1 MDSPTPAVSAR
12 YHAFDALR
20 AAMMLLGV
28 ALHGAT
34 AYSTFPDAWWLKDP
48 VTSRSADLFILFIH
62 TFRLPAFFVMSG
74 FFAALLIERRGRQ
87 GFLENRAARLGLPF
101 LLGMLA
107 MYPFLKLSSVYC
119 HFLTRDP
126 DPWGRTLSWLAQGR
140 LERSIEPMHLW
151 FLEILM
157 WLCLAAAAFA
167 PALDRTLGAPWFLRL
182 LRSRSA
188 IPFWSFLTF
197 LTLLLTEVGILDT
210 PHNFSLHAHIVAAY
224 AVFFCFGWGLY
235 RHRDS
240 LDAFHRIHPAVLLLA
255 LPCLYLAGGAIDS
268 QLAVRP
274 VRDWFAFG
282 ASAALNAFM
291 AWLFIFALIGLF
303 LRRCSQPSPRPRYLS
318 DSAYWLYLFHPPV
331 LVLVQMPM
339 MSLSWPA
346 EVKFVLGLA
355 CALPVLFFTYD
366 RWVRP
371 TWLGAILNGRACP
384 SGLPAVSAPAPLPE
398 DRADSPV
405 LSPTCS

>member
-1 MDSPTPAVSAR
+1 MANPMPAVSSR

-20 AAMMLLGV
+20 ASMMLLGV
-28 ALHGAT
+28 ALHSAT
-34 AYSTFPDAWWLKDP
+34 AYSTFPDVWWLKDP

-62 TFRLPAFFVMSG
+62 TFRLPLFFVMSG

-87 GFLENRAARLGLPF
+87 AFVENRAARLCLPF

-126 DPWGRTLSWLAQGR
+126 APWARTLGWLAKGG
-140 LERSIEPMHLW
+140 LERSLEPMHLW

-167 PALDRTLGAPWFLRL
+167 PALDRALGAPWFLRL
-182 LRSRSA
+182 LRSRAA
-188 IPFWSFLTF
+188 IPAWSLLTF

-210 PHNFSLHAHIVAAY
+210 PHSFSLHAHIVLAY
-224 AVFFCFGWGLY
+224 AVFFAFGWGLY
-235 RHRDS
+235 RHRGS
-240 LDAFHRIHPAVLLLA
+240 LDAFPRLHPAALLLA
-255 LPCLYLAGGAIDS
+255 LPCLLLAAGAIDR

-274 VRDWFAFG
+274 ARDTLAVA

-291 AWLFIFALIGLF
+291 AWLVIFTLIGFF
-303 LRRCSQPSPRPRYLS
+303 LRRCSQPSPRARYLA

-339 MSLSWPA
+339 MRLALPA
-346 EVKFVLGLA
+346 EVKFLLGVALA
-355 CALPVLFFTYD
+355 FPVLFLTYD
-366 RWVRP
+366 RLVRP
-371 TWLGAILNGRACP
+371 TWLGTLLNGRSYPRGQAQTR
-384 SGLPAVSAPAPLPE
+384 SEPLPVAAAAE
-398 DRADSPV
+398 A
-405 LSPTCS
+405 

>member
-1 MDSPTPAVSAR
+1 MATSMPAIPAR

-28 ALHGAT
+28 ALHSAT
-34 AYSTFPDAWWLKDP
+34 AYSTFPDVWWLKDP
-48 VTSRSADLFILFIH
+48 VTSRAADLFILFIH

-87 GFLENRAARLGLPF
+87 AFLENRAARLALPF

-107 MYPFLKLSSVYC
+107 MYPFLKISSVYC
-119 HFLTRDP
+119 YFLTRHP
-126 DPWGRTLSWLAQGR
+126 DPWSRTLGWLAQGR

-167 PALDRTLGAPWFLRL
+167 PALNRFLDAAWFVRV
-182 LRSRSA
+182 LRSYAA

-210 PHNFSLHAHIVAAY
+210 PHNFSLNFHIVLAY
-224 AVFFCFGWGLY
+224 AVFFCFGWGLF
-235 RHRDS
+235 RHRS
-240 LDAFHRIHPAVLLLA
+240 ALDAFERIRPAVFLLA
-255 LPCLYLAGGAIDS
+255 LPCLILAAGAIDK

-274 VRDWFAFG
+274 ARDWFAFA
-282 ASAALNAFM
+282 ASAALNALM
-291 AWLFIFALIGLF
+291 AWLTIFGLIGLF
-303 LRRCSQPSPRPRYLS
+303 LRRFSAPSPRTRYLS

-331 LVLVQMPM
+331 LVLIQIPM
-339 MSLSWPA
+339 MRFAWPA
-346 EVKFVLGLA
+346 EVKFVLGVA
-355 CALPVLFFTYD
+355 FALPVLFWMYD

-371 TWLGAILNGRACP
+371 SWVGAILNGRAYP
-384 SGLPAVSAPAPLPE
+384 SGLPAAPLPS
-398 DRADSPV
+398 RFPGGT
-405 LSPTCS
+405 PTAAEA